1 MNLKNIKR
9 DIQEIYIYLDGYDV
23 MSLKN
28 RNDYYDIYNEFNQVN
43 KFRKLKSIEHHGNNR
58 LDHIKRV
65 AKMSFL
71 VSKKLKLD
79 YVSCT
84 RGAILHDFF
93 TLEDIDKRDC
103 GFNNM
108 LANHPRIALNN
119 SLKYFNL
126 NDIEKDVIL
135 THMYPVVKGKPHY
148 KEAKVVNIC
157 DKLVSFY
164 EFFKYQLNVTAN
176 VFLLFILNMFV

>member
-58 LDHIKRV
+58 LDHINRV

-93 TLEDIDKRDC
+93 TIDDLSR
-103 GFNNM
+103 
-108 LANHPRIALNN
+108 
-119 SLKYFNL
+119 
-126 NDIEKDVIL
+126 
-135 THMYPVVKGKPHY
+135 
-148 KEAKVVNIC
+148 
-157 DKLVSFY
+157 
-164 EFFKYQLNVTAN
+164 
-176 VFLLFILNMFV
+176 

>member
-1 MNLKNIKR
+1 MDIKNKSVV
-9 DIQEIYIYLDGYDV
+9 V
-23 MSLKN
+23 MKDSKSI
-28 RNDYYDIYNEFNQVN
+28 YYDIYSEFYSVN
-43 KFRKLKSIEHHGNNR
+43 KYRELKSIMHHGDNR
-58 LDHIKRV
+58 LNHINRV

-93 TLEDIDKRDC
+93 TLEDIDKKDC

-108 LANHPRIALNN
+108 LANHPRIALSN

-148 KEAKVVNIC
+148 KESKVVNIC

-176 VFLLFILNMFV
+176 IFLLFMINMFM